1 MPHLLSILRV
11 VSLLTIISPISAAKY
26 GYIESKD
33 CVDPSGY
40 EQCYKSKDA
49 ERNDCITNN
58 CKNQNIDCINVCDC
72 VFNLDVIDCALT
84 HCWNK
89 VYSCEYQNTVL
100 ELGGVCIDEKFE
112 NIPFFPAP
120 DNAPDACSCNLG
132 KVVTSLN
139 RAVEE
144 LDTCI
149 ERNQDTWDSLSI
161 DEHEVFIKA
170 CKCCTSSGILSSF
183 WDICPDTKPSL
194 LGADEY
200 WNALISKDEDYPQC
214 GDYNDVYSCAKDLK
228 FTPPGKDKSAN
239 FYGPGELPKNGTK
252 TLSNMEGSIT
262 SPLSG
267 ATFTWT
273 DGKILHAITAAS
285 ADAKPTGSSDKKDNK
300 DDKNDNSTDEAKE
313 TGKEDEEDAAS
324 ILSPSV
330 WVLVCLVLVLLP

>member
-1 MPHLLSILRV
+1 MPRYLSILRL

-40 EQCYKSKDA
+40 EECYTSGDA
-49 ERNDCITNN
+49 ARNDCISKN
-58 CKNQNIDCINVCDC
+58 CKNKNRDCISACDC
-72 VFNLDVIDCALT
+72 AFNTWVIGCALT

-100 ELGGVCIDEKFE
+100 ELGGNCVNEKFE
-112 NIPFFPAP
+112 GIPFFPAP
-120 DNAPDACSCNLG
+120 DDAPDACSCNLG
-132 KVVTSLN
+132 KVATSLN

-161 DEHEVFIKA
+161 DEQAVFIKA

-183 WDICPDTKPSL
+183 WDICPNTKPSL

-200 WNALISKDEDYPQC
+200 WNLLISKDEDYPQC

-228 FTPPGKDKSAN
+228 FTPPGKDKSAK
-239 FYGPGELPKNGTK
+239 FYGPGELPKNGTD
-252 TLSNMEGSIT
+252 TLTNMEGTIT

-273 DGKILHAITAAS
+273 DGPIEHPITAAS
-285 ADAKPTGSSDKKDNK
+285 VDAKPTGSSDKKDNK
-300 DDKNDNSTDEAKE
+300 DDDKTDEANE

-324 ILSPSV
+324 IITPPV
-330 WVLVCLVLVLLP
+330 WALVCLVIALLP